1 MFAEATI
8 NAIRTSTATATA
20 RRDAKKA
27 LKRPES
33 SISFGLFEVDQNRVG
48 GEKCD
53 DDRDK
58 VKYVAQVY
66 DAAGDGAEMAEEA
79 HLPDGVDQPFGCP
92 TLQQA
97 ENDRRARGGE
107 HKSEC
112 RGHDKGDDLVLG
124 HRRDAGADGQQCAR
138 HQPAAYVARQDHA
151 VVGLAEKI
159 DRDPEWESQGEC
171 DPGKTPG
178 SEEFSDHGLG
188 HAYRQCQEQLDR
200 PALAFLGPQP
210 HRQRRDQDEVEPG
223 MKGEEGL
230 QVGLPALEEIAEKK
244 GQHSRHD
251 EKDDY
256 KHVGERSGEIAGELA
271 AKNGQDVVH
280 CRQIRGRMGGRSCGP
295 QLSLRRPVALQPTD
309 EIRGESRDPLLRHLG
324 LSSIG
329 NTVRSVSGSRCG
341 EMDLRFRGGDGNLL
355 RNTRSFRVGPQ
366 AAAATRAGS
375 GWTVV
380 ISRKTSSSRPR
391 STLRPVTS
399 QPWARARSAMLATIG
414 RPPPGKI
421 IRASPSLS
429 LTVST
434 VATPGSRASS
444 ARTCGPAP
452 DAMPRRTALWWR
464 ERSASCA
471 GVPSARIRPCAM
483 MIARLPTAS
492 TSSSRWVEMM

>member
-8 NAIRTSTATATA
+8 NAIRASTAIATA
-20 RRDAKKA
+20 RRDARKA

-33 SISFGLFEVDQNRVG
+33 FISFGLFEVDQNRVG

-58 VKYVAQVY
+58 LKYVAQVY
-66 DAAGDGAEMAEEA
+66 DAAGDGPEMAKKA

-124 HRRDAGADGQQCAR
+124 HRRDAGADGQQCTR

-151 VVGLAEKI
+151 IVGLAEKI

-178 SEEFSDHGLG
+178 GEEFSDHGLG

-210 HRQRRDQDEVEPG
+210 HRQRRDQDEIEPG

-230 QVGLPALEEIAEKK
+230 QVGLSALEEIAEKK
-244 GQHSRHD
+244 RQHSRHD
-251 EKDDY
+251 QKYDDE
-256 KHVGERSGEIAGELA
+256 HVGERGGEIAGELA
-271 AKNGQDVVH
+271 AKNGQDVAHCVH
-280 CRQIRGRMGGRSCGP
+280 
-295 QLSLRRPVALQPTD
+295 
-309 EIRGESRDPLLRHLG
+309 
-324 LSSIG
+324 
-329 NTVRSVSGSRCG
+329 
-341 EMDLRFRGGDGNLL
+341 
-355 RNTRSFRVGPQ
+355 
-366 AAAATRAGS
+366 AAAATGAVSCG
-375 GWTVV
+375 TVV

-399 QPWARARSAMLATIG
+399 QPWARARSATFATIG
-414 RPPPGKI
+414 PSSPGKI
-421 IRASPSLS
+421 INASPSLS
-429 LTVST
+429 LTAST
-434 VATPGSRASS
+434 AATPGSRANS
-444 ARTCGPAP
+444 ARTCGWVPAGT
-452 DAMPRRTALWWR
+452 PRRTALWWR

-471 GVPSARIRPCAM
+471 GVPSAKMRPCAM
-483 MIARLPTAS
+483 MIARLHTAS
-492 TSSSRWVEMM
+492 TSSSRWVEIMIAFSGRIAAMIRRISYFWLGSSPSVGSSRITTSGSCSSACATPTRRLKPFDNVSIG